1 MLKVYSSYKLIKLFL
16 TGFLVLSILCCAFH
30 FALHE
35 DILVVN
41 HPEDI
46 VNERMAAVNAAV
58 ESVINESRDKYTKIG
73 FNQANEINHQEL
85 LEVVDRY
92 EAAIQDYQSRILEL
106 EGFFSSDYENY
117 AYYFYQMTEDQ
128 FMEFCAVVQAEGL
141 SYRNQVAITQTA
153 INLALY
159 WGGTP
164 YYWMCQS
171 GAYTTP
177 TTAPLLNSTIQNVT
191 AVFLDGARVTSRPI
205 KFFYSYALMPD
216 GSAFH
221 NKQVFVMSIDDHN
234 FYE

>member
-1 MLKVYSSYKLIKLFL
+1 MLKVYSSYKLMKLFL
-16 TGFLVLSILCCAFH
+16 TGFLVLSIFCCAFH
-30 FALHE
+30 FALYQ

-46 VNERMAAVNAAV
+46 VNERTAAVDAAV
-58 ESVINESRDKYTKIG
+58 SSIVDECRDKYTKIG
-73 FNQANEINHQEL
+73 YNQANEINHQEL

-92 EAAIQDYQSRILEL
+92 ELAIQDYQTRILEL
-106 EGFFSSDYENY
+106 EGFLSSEYENY

-141 SYRNQVAITQTA
+141 SYRNQIAITQTA
-153 INLALY
+153 INLALE

-177 TTAPLLNSTIQNVT
+177 TMAPLLQSTIQNVM

-205 KFFYSYALMPD
+205 KFFYSYALMPE

-221 NKQVFVMSIDDHN
+221 NSRIYVMSIDDHN